1 LGREFGKKTMHEV
14 HLDGVT
20 TIPQVQKDWEE
31 PETDSFTVFPN
42 SFAFFQH
49 PKIVDNCSIVFTAF
63 IEQYEMAAKYIGC
76 VVEENLIYITILFV
90 AAFVWISIDAFLIS
104 CVKILVVIAAV
115 GLIKFSITSLL
126 SLSNAILSHL
136 EIV

>member
-1 LGREFGKKTMHEV
+1 MGKKFWGMHEV
-14 HLDGVT
+14 HLDDVT
-20 TIPQVQKDWEE
+20 TIPQVQNNWEE

-49 PKIVDNCSIVFTAF
+49 SKIVDNCSIVFAAF
-63 IEQYEMAAKYIGC
+63 IEQYECAAKYIGC
-76 VVEENLIYITILFV
+76 VVEENLIYITVFFM

-126 SLSNAILSHL
+126 SLLNTILRHL
-136 EIV
+136 EIF